1 MGRNL
6 RSTRKGKDANKDYSK
21 LNEGSRLLEEDEV
34 EPVPTSSSKKASKK
48 QKALAKQKKSKQQQ
62 EEPAQ
67 VASARGSDDDIDSGD
82 SIFLTNRSRGFFVAF
97 WHMETG
103 HHIMGT
109 T

>member
-48 QKALAKQKKSKQQQ
+48 QKKALAKQKKSKQQQ

-82 SIFLTNRSRGFFVAF
+82 SIFLTNRSRGFF
-97 WHMETG
+97 
-103 HHIMGT
+103 
-109 T
+109 